1 MSDLLN
7 EIGMPCE
14 YKQLKCDNLNAVKLA
29 NGGNFKTKT
38 KLLNRKC
45 YFIRETV
52 YNYSVR
58 VTHVPK
64 ESMDVDCMTKALSGP
79 ALLKNVNNFMC
90 VNIYGTK
97 ERDCSSGYHR

>member
-1 MSDLLN
+1 M
-7 EIGMPCE
+7 
-14 YKQLKCDNLNAVKLA
+14 NAVKLA

-64 ESMDVDCMTKALSGP
+64 ESMDADCTTKALNGP
-79 ALLKNVNNFMC
+79 ALLKNVNNFM
-90 VNIYGTK
+90 
-97 ERDCSSGYHR
+97 

>member
-1 MSDLLN
+1 M
-7 EIGMPCE
+7 
-14 YKQLKCDNLNAVKLA
+14 NAVKLA

-64 ESMDVDCMTKALSGP
+64 ESMDADCTTKALSEL

-90 VNIYGTK
+90 VHIYGTK
-97 ERDCSSGYHR
+97 GGDCGSGYHR